1 MLVQKSV
8 FGKKPR
14 FRRGKP
20 LFCKT
25 TLCKNTKKSSINRK
39 KHKVKIRNNKVFR
52 LKFAHSI
59 CIGVL
64 LFVYTLFTNLL
75 NVRFLQ
81 NNDFRL
87 GSPFEVQCVTLKCFK

>member
-1 MLVQKSV
+1 M
-8 FGKKPR
+8 F
-14 FRRGKP
+14 F
-20 LFCKT
+20 KT

-52 LKFAHSI
+52 LKFAHST
-59 CIGVL
+59 CIGVSP
-64 LFVYTLFTNLL
+64 FVYTLLTNLP

>member
-1 MLVQKSV
+1 MGETIV
-8 FGKKPR
+8 F
-14 FRRGKP
+14 
-20 LFCKT
+20 KT

-39 KHKVKIRNNKVFR
+39 KHKVKNVKIRNNKVLR
-52 LKFAHSI
+52 LKFALSI
-59 CIGVL
+59 CIGVSP
-64 LFVYTLFTNLL
+64 FVYDLFTNRP